1 MGFDLQAQLDAMDR
15 MAAQGVNGI
24 VLSPYNDPLIAGKI
38 NELSEKGIPV
48 ITTNTDIENSARLA
62 YVAATSTVP
71 GKPPRD

>member
-1 MGFDLQAQLDAMDR
+1 M
-15 MAAQGVNGI
+15 NGI

-62 YVAATSTVP
+62 YVGCNFYRSGETAAGLMHLMSDGEV
-71 GKPPRD
+71 